1 MAAFAARVHAL
12 AADPFSYRFVLVD
25 ASRTMAKKDSTK
37 DVTNGRGGY
46 KVEAC
51 MRYDEACATV
61 LGMARLSAETSA
73 PMDVRVVSVR
83 GLDAAQ
89 QPLTVGKVPDDGGRA
104 VASVA
109 AALAAEPAGPKC
121 VCRALVE
128 VAAQVRWIEDI
139 LRITDKQALVV
150 LVTDGEATDGSVAD
164 ALRPLEGLPVHVLV
178 RLCSEDRQ
186 VLRYWR
192 GLAADVDVNLT
203 VVASLRAE
211 AQRVHAVNRSVHT
224 ATPTPGPM
232 RDTPTH
238 PHRTAP
244 PSPPSPSPVARA
256 VDGDCWLPD
265 REGG

>member
-1 MAAFAARVHAL
+1 MAAFAERVHAL
-12 AADPFSYRFVLVD
+12 ALQPFSYRFVLCD
-25 ASRTMAKKDSTK
+25 ASRTMAKKDSARH
-37 DVTNGRGGY
+37 VSNGRGGY
-46 KVEAC
+46 KVELWT
-51 MRYDEACATV
+51 RYDEACASV
-61 LGMARLSAETSA
+61 LAMAQLSADAAA

-89 QPLTVGKVPDDGGRA
+89 QPMTVGKMSDDGGRA

-109 AALAAEPAGPKC
+109 AALAGEPTGPKC
-121 VCRALVE
+121 VCRALIE

-203 VVASLRAE
+203 VMAGLRAE
-211 AQRVHAVNRSVHT
+211 ALRVQAVNRW
-224 ATPTPGPM
+224 ALP
-232 RDTPTH
+232 
-238 PHRTAP
+238 P
-244 PSPPSPSPVARA
+244 PSLLYPWLCSAARCSQHPCPA
-256 VDGDCWLPD
+256 HA
-265 REGG
+265 GGSRTVSTCTGRASLGCS